1 MFHRLLPLI
10 TVLLSFGRET
20 DSVTR
25 RFYLTVSQMT
35 GHPDGFVRRMIGMP
49 TMLVKTNRQTPNHLI
64 LLISVTGF
72 NGTSPGPAITVNA
85 GDRII
90 ARVKNIDIVDGTAMH
105 WHGIL
110 QTLSNNMDGVVGV
123 TQSKIMIG
131 ETFEYNFLVD
141 DAGSF
146 WYHAHFTT
154 QYMQG
159 ARAALIVMDPL
170 EKIYTNR
177 IVMLADWYHD
187 VSLT

>member
-1 MFHRLLPLI
+1 MRG
-10 TVLLSFGRET
+10 S
-20 DSVTR
+20 
-25 RFYLTVSQMT
+25 
-35 GHPDGFVRRMIGMP
+35 
-49 TMLVKTNRQTPNHLI
+49 
-64 LLISVTGF
+64 GF

-90 ARVKNIDIVDGTAMH
+90 ARVKNIDIKDGTAMH

-123 TQSKIMIG
+123 TQSKIMVG

-141 DAGSF
+141 EAGTF

-159 ARAALIVMDPL
+159 ARAALIVLDPL
-170 EKIYTNR
+170 ETIYTNR
-177 IVMLADWYHD
+177 VVMLADWYHE
-187 VSLT
+187 VSLPQLLRNSLPSKINNNSKI